1 MTDGMAYLPA
11 TALPD
16 TPVLMRAA
24 NGRADGHG
32 FFRCNPHGR
41 YAGVLFVGKDV
52 PMPSRYL
59 NPNRMSDPNTFR
71 ATTKRRKQALKR
83 IHESK
88 TYRTYKQN
96 IQ

>member
-1 MTDGMAYLPA
+1 
-11 TALPD
+11 
-16 TPVLMRAA
+16 MRAA
-24 NGRADGHG
+24 NGRTDGHG
-32 FFRCNPHGR
+32 FFRYNPHGR